1 MSTAEPARPRGRRTR
16 AALLDRAAVLFAER
30 GYEAV
35 TVAEI
40 ARAAG
45 AHPNQVTYYFGSKD
59 ALFVQAAFLRLL
71 NEAERLEPI
80 GRRQRSAA
88 SFRTALARTAL
99 ALPAVPLVVQALS
112 ITRRRPDLQPLAEH
126 HLGLLFRQAQRYL
139 TAVLG
144 ERGWVID
151 RPPDVETRTFW
162 SAVFGARLIS
172 ESGYGGCSSDID
184 LAGVL
189 TVREAGSG

>member
-1 MSTAEPARPRGRRTR
+1 MSTTEPARPRGRRTR
-16 AALLDRAAVLFAER
+16 AALLHRAAVLFAGR

-99 ALPAVPLVVQALS
+99 ALPA
-112 ITRRRPDLQPLAEH
+112 
-126 HLGLLFRQAQRYL
+126 
-139 TAVLG
+139 
-144 ERGWVID
+144 
-151 RPPDVETRTFW
+151 
-162 SAVFGARLIS
+162 
-172 ESGYGGCSSDID
+172 
-184 LAGVL
+184 
-189 TVREAGSG
+189 